1 MPQQRVQ
8 DYVTFLNPN
17 IKSPKLVNGK
27 SNDLKKSEK
36 EMRFK
41 FSPYELYYEK
51 HKSEFADQR
60 SLFFAKGKARTAF
73 LNLNDKKKIKF
84 IKKIEEKYDSY
95 SVSLF
100 KIFKYLYYVSINYNI
115 IIII

>member
-1 MPQQRVQ
+1 
-8 DYVTFLNPN
+8 
-17 IKSPKLVNGK
+17 
-27 SNDLKKSEK
+27 
-36 EMRFK
+36 MRFK